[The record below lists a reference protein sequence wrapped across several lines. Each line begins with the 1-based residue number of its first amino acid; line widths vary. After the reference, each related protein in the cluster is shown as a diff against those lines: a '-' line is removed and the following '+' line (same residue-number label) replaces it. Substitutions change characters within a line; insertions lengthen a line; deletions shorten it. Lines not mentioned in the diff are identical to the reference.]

1 MKTNSVSMPYAEKAF
16 MVIISAIVLI
26 SCTGET
32 EPKAEKPAGEKPDGM
47 VAISDTMN
55 ISGKLICA
63 HCYALNDENTGH
75 DHVLPKSGFKEDC
88 AGFCSL
94 QGYPMAV
101 LLDEEFAGSKIWIIR
116 TSSQLFAD
124 FMTETIRIKG
134 TYASK
139 GVVEPLS
146 IDLRKGSESDYEW
159 LTIM

>member
-1 MKTNSVSMPYAEKAF
+1 MPATAKGF
-16 MVIISAIVLI
+16 MLIFTTILLI
-26 SCTGET
+26 SCAGKTET
-32 EPKAEKPAGEKPDGM
+32 KSKNPSGEKSDQV
-47 VAISDTMN
+47 VAVSDTMN

-75 DHVLPKSGFKEDC
+75 DHVLPKSGFKENC
-88 AGFCSL
+88 ANFCSL
-94 QGYPMAV
+94 QGYPIAV
-101 LLDEEFAGSKIWIIR
+101 LLDEEFAGSKIWVIR

-124 FMTETIRIKG
+124 FMTETVRIKG

-146 IDLRKGSESDYEW
+146 IDLKKGSDKDYEW